1 MGSPWGGFGARFYS
15 PSPAQHKGGG
25 ISGALDQSSA
35 EQKTLGVVPAA
46 LVAVNNAGACIS
58 CGNFPALREGWL
70 RKQAPWLPFLIFSQG
85 VEPFLFLLFFCTI
98 LWLPE
103 GS

>member
-15 PSPAQHKGGG
+15 PSLVQHEGGG

-58 CGNFPALREGWL
+58 CGNFPAPREGWL
-70 RKQAPWLPFLIFSQG
+70 RKQAPWLPFLIFFPRSRALFIFIFI
-85 VEPFLFLLFFCTI
+85 FLHRFVA
-98 LWLPE
+98 
-103 GS
+103 S